1 MTGNEVMTTPTDD
14 QNVQEQPNEADVQT
28 EAEEGW
34 NAPEGEPEGQVDPAA
49 EDVTATDGAV
59 DGKTDETADPAD
71 TGEKPVPEQEHLKN
85 EVKRFRDK
93 YSESKGEGETLR
105 RLAKKLEE
113 DGLLDR
119 EELAKEMGIDA
130 SYLNAV
136 LDRKELPEAG
146 EEGHVKQLE
155 SRFKEDFHNPVI
167 QRALV
172 KAYGPMDDQVKI
184 LAAFDF
190 AVANDADL
198 RQKYVNTA
206 PEDVLYFA
214 LDEGKAALRDYEEV
228 QALGNSP
235 TGMLAEIRRL
245 RAENEELRKKP
256 DTVITDQNEQQPS
269 PEEFPEPKDAREAKL
284 RAFMQ

>member
-14 QNVQEQPNEADVQT
+14 QSVQEQPNEADVQT

-34 NAPEGEPEGQVDPAA
+34 NATEGEPEVQVEPAA
-49 EDVTATDGAV
+49 DDATAKEGAEDGEKQDV
-59 DGKTDETADPAD
+59 EPEAD
-71 TGEKPVPEQEHLKN
+71 KPVPAEDHLKA

-119 EELAKEMGIDA
+119 DELAKEMGIDA
-130 SYLNAV
+130 AYLNAV

-190 AVANDADL
+190 AVANNAEL
-198 RQKYVNTA
+198 RGKYVNTA

-214 LDEGKAALRDYEEV
+214 LDEGKAALADYEEV

-235 TGMLAEIRRL
+235 ISLLSEVRRL
-245 RAENEELRKKP
+245 RAENAELRQTPKQVVTDENQPQPSQEEL
-256 DTVITDQNEQQPS
+256 
-269 PEEFPEPKDAREAKL
+269 PEPKNAREAKL